1 MISNNKQGYNNN
13 INYNDNKNNN
23 NNVNN
28 KYYNKK
34 TSIWLGCD
42 IIVISLVII
51 LCWKISIFS
60 EPIIRWT
67 SVCKVKLVFFGSV
80 KQYRYLQL

>member
-1 MISNNKQGYNNN
+1 MISNNKQGYHNN
-13 INYNDNKNNN
+13 INYNKNNN

-42 IIVISLVII
+42 LIVII
-51 LCWKISIFS
+51 LVVYYSLDAS
-60 EPIIRWT
+60 
-67 SVCKVKLVFFGSV
+67 SGL
-80 KQYRYLQL
+80 